1 MICYGSIGTPI
12 VAVESG
18 YIEALGWNQYGG
30 WRVGIRKDLCEGQIV
45 TAGDVIGYLGMTGY
59 SSHENVN
66 NINIPHLHFG
76 VQLIFNEVQKDGNN
90 QIWIDVYEIIEYLK
104 RNSSQVYM
112 AYPDTRDYERKFDM
126 MQNE

>member
-1 MICYGSIGTPI
+1 LECN
-12 VAVESG
+12 
-18 YIEALGWNQYGG
+18 L
-30 WRVGIRKDLCEGQIV
+30 
-45 TAGDVIGYLGMTGY
+45 YLMKY
-59 SSHENVN
+59 N
-66 NINIPHLHFG
+66 
-76 VQLIFNEVQKDGNN
+76 GNN